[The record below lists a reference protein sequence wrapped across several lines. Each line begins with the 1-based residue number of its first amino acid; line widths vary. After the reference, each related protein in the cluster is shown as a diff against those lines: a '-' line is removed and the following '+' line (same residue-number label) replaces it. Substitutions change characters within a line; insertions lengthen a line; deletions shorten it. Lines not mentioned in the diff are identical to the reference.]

1 MVAIQNNRSVS
12 WGLQNTDTGTLIE
25 AFQNPDLADIIT
37 DNTTRVIMNSGKV
50 PEPVARDFARSMVT
64 DLSQA
69 TSPENFQAIEA
80 DLRDKF
86 NALSPKIRQQLQE
99 TFMNSSQ
106 RSAKEMG
113 DYLLTKHKGPNIRSL
128 DYGAGDGSVGKIIAE
143 KTGNQV
149 IGADIM
155 PPTDTKIEVAR
166 INPDGALPWKE
177 NEFDI
182 GFIVNL
188 LHHMPEKDQEKVLQ
202 ELARVIKSGLY
213 VVETTIDNTES
224 SREKT
229 LASDYFSNRILR
241 NTAFGSNDIPVP
253 GTFKTPKA
261 WAETFHNH
269 GFEIVTSETSAGADR
284 KNMSV
289 PHSRFALEKKSD

>member
-1 MVAIQNNRSVS
+1 MAAIQNNRSVS
-12 WGLQNTDTGTLIE
+12 WGLQNTDTETLIE
-25 AFQNPDLADIIT
+25 AFQNSDLADTIT
-37 DNTTRVIMNSGKV
+37 GNTARVIINSGKV
-50 PEPVARDFARSMVT
+50 PDAVAQDFARSMVT
-64 DLSQA
+64 NLSRA
-69 TSPENFQAIEA
+69 TSPETFQVIEA

-86 NALSPKIRQQLQE
+86 NALSPKIRSQLQE
-99 TFMNSSQ
+99 TFMHSSGK
-106 RSAKEMG
+106 SAKEMG
-113 DYLLTKHKGPNIRSL
+113 DYLLTEHKGPHIKSL
-128 DYGAGDGSVGKIIAE
+128 DYGAGDGSVGKIIAK

-155 PPTDTKIEVAR
+155 PPQDTKIEVVK
-166 INPDGALPWKE
+166 INPDKALPWKK

-188 LHHMPEKDQEKVLQ
+188 LHHMPEKNQEKVLQ

-213 VVETTIDNTES
+213 VVETTINNTEG

-241 NTAFGSNDIPVP
+241 NAAFDSKDIPVP
-253 GTFKTPKA
+253 GTFKTPEA
-261 WAETFHNH
+261 WIETFNNH
-269 GFEIVTSETSAGADR
+269 GLEVRKSETSAGEDR

-289 PHSRFALEKKSD
+289 PHSRFALGKLD

>member
-1 MVAIQNNRSVS
+1 MAAIQNNRSVS
-12 WGLQNTDTGTLIE
+12 WGLQNTDTVTLIE
-25 AFQNPDLADIIT
+25 AFQNPNLAYIIT
-37 DNTTRVIMNSGKV
+37 DDTARVITNSGKV

-64 DLSQA
+64 DLSRA
-69 TSPENFQAIEA
+69 TSPETFQIIEA

-86 NALSPKIRQQLQE
+86 NALSPKIRSQLQE
-99 TFMNSSQ
+99 TFMHSSGK
-106 RSAKEMG
+106 SAKEMG
-113 DYLLTKHKGPNIRSL
+113 DYLLTEHKGPQIKSL

-155 PPTDTKIEVAR
+155 PPQDTKIKVVK
-166 INPDGALPWKE
+166 INPDAALPWKK

-188 LHHMPEKDQEKVLQ
+188 LHHMPEKNQEKVLQ

-213 VVETTIDNTES
+213 VVETTIDDTEG

-241 NTAFGSNDIPVP
+241 NAAFDSRDIPVP
-253 GTFKTPKA
+253 GTFKTPEA
-261 WAETFHNH
+261 WIGTFNNH
-269 GFEIVTSETSAGADR
+269 GFGVRQSETSVDKDR
-284 KNMSV
+284 RNMSV
-289 PHSRFALEKKSD
+289 PHSRFALEKLK